1 MDKIVVKG
9 GKRLRGTVTIGGAK
23 NAVLPIMAACLLT
36 RGKSVIRNVPA
47 LADVTTMSKVLEYLG
62 AKVDFQ
68 DHTLTIDTTNADGF
82 EAPYELVKLMRASIY
97 VLGPLLGARGQAKVS
112 LPGGCAWGPRPVDLH
127 LRAMQQLGAS
137 LEIEHGYI
145 IGKAGNLKGTNIAF
159 SIPSVG
165 ATANTMMAAAR
176 AKGTTTIVNTARE
189 PEIVALADFINRMG
203 GDVKGAGTETILVNG
218 VRDLK
223 PAEISVIPD
232 RIEAG
237 TYMIAAAITTGEVTI
252 ANCVPDH
259 VDELAQKLHQSGV
272 TVEKARNSIFVKGTR
287 RLESVDVVTAPY
299 PGFPT
304 DMQAQ
309 YMALMTIARGSC
321 VISETVFKDRF
332 THVPEL
338 RRLGANIKI
347 EGNTALVGYVKRLSG
362 APVMATDLRASAAL
376 VIAGL
381 VAEGETH
388 ISRVYHIDRGYEAM
402 EQKLRGLGADIKRV
416 PE

>member
-9 GKRLRGTVTIGGAK
+9 GKRLRGTVSIGGAK

-36 RGKSVIRNVPA
+36 RGKSVVRNVPA
-47 LADVTTMSKVLEYLG
+47 LADVTTMKKVLEHLG
-62 AKVDFQ
+62 AKVDFR
-68 DHTLTIDTTNADGF
+68 DHTLTIDTTHADGC
-82 EAPYELVKLMRASIY
+82 EAPYELVRLMRASIY
-97 VLGPLLGARGQAKVS
+97 VLGPLLGAHGQAKVS

-145 IGKAGNLKGTNIAF
+145 IGKAGRLKGTNIAF

-176 AKGTTTIVNTARE
+176 AKGTTTIVNAAKE

-203 GDVKGAGTETILVNG
+203 GDVKGAGTEIIVING
-218 VRDLK
+218 VGELE
-223 PAEISVIPD
+223 PAEVSVIPD

-237 TYMIAAAITTGEVTI
+237 TYMIAAAITAGEVTVT
-252 ANCVPDH
+252 NCIPEH
-259 VDELAQKLHQSGV
+259 VEALSQKLRQSGV
-272 TVEKARNSIFVKGTR
+272 IVEKSRNSIFVKGRR

-347 EGNTALVGYVKRLSG
+347 EGNTALVGYVRRLSG

-402 EQKLRGLGADIKRV
+402 EQKLRGLGAEIKRV

>member
-1 MDKIVVKG
+1 MVKG
-9 GKRLRGTVTIGGAK
+9 GKKLRGTVTIGGAK

-36 RGKSVIRNVPA
+36 RGKSVIRNVPN
-47 LADVTTMSKVLEYLG
+47 LADVITMKKVLEHLG
-62 AKVDFQ
+62 AEVDF
-68 DHTLTIDTTNADGF
+68 DEHTLTINTSRANGC
-82 EAPYELVKLMRASIY
+82 EAPYDLVRLMRASIY

-137 LEIEHGYI
+137 IEIEHGYI
-145 IGKAGNLKGTNIAF
+145 LGKAGRLKGTNITF

-165 ATANTMMAAAR
+165 ATANTIMAAAK
-176 AKGTTTIVNTARE
+176 AKGTTAIVNAAKE

-203 GDVKGAGTETILVNG
+203 GDVKGAGTETIVING
-218 VRDLK
+218 VTDLE
-223 PAEISVIPD
+223 PTEVTVIPD

-237 TYMIAAAITTGEVTI
+237 TYMVAAAITAGEVTI
-252 ANCVPDH
+252 ANCIPDH
-259 VDELAQKLHQSGV
+259 VEALSQKLRQSGV
-272 TVEKARNSIFVKGTR
+272 VVEKSRSSIFVKGR
-287 RLESVDVVTAPY
+287 KRLESVDAVTAPY

-309 YMALMTIARGSC
+309 YMALMTIARGTC
-321 VISETVFKDRF
+321 VISETVFRDRF

-347 EGNTALVGYVKRLSG
+347 EGNTALVGYVKKLSG

-381 VAEGETH
+381 VADGETH

>member
-68 DHTLTIDTTNADGF
+68 DHTLTIDTTDARGF
-82 EAPYELVKLMRASIY
+82 EAPYDLVKLMRASIY
-97 VLGPLLGARGQAKVS
+97 VLGPLLAARGQAKVS

-145 IGKAGNLKGTNIAF
+145 IGKAGNLKGTNIVF

-165 ATANTMMAAAR
+165 ATANTMMATAR

-237 TYMIAAAITTGEVTI
+237 TYMIAAAITAGEVTI
-252 ANCVPDH
+252 ANCIPDH

-402 EQKLRGLGADIKRV
+402 EQKLRGLGADIRRV